1 MLSPRELM
9 DVALKASV
17 VPVLRAGGF
26 TGAYPHF
33 RRAHVTHVDLLT
45 FQFDVNGGGFLIEIA
60 RCGVGG
66 ITTQKGKH
74 IPASKVRI
82 WDLHANDR
90 FQIKPGDGA
99 GTGNWFR
106 YENGRYGDVANE
118 VLEKLPVAQDYWP
131 QRV

>member
-9 DVALKASV
+9 DVALKAAV
-17 VPVLRAGGF
+17 VPVLRESGF

-45 FQFDVNGGGFLIEIA
+45 FQFDINGGGFLVEMA
-60 RCGVGG
+60 RCGIGG
-66 ITTQKGKH
+66 ITTQMGKH
-74 IPASKVRI
+74 ITASNVRI
-82 WDLHANDR
+82 WDLNGNDR
-90 FQIKPGDGA
+90 FQIKPGHGS

-106 YENGRYGDVANE
+106 YESGRYGDVANE
-118 VLEKLPVAQDYWP
+118 VLEKLPAANDYWT

>member
-9 DVALKASV
+9 DLALKASV
-17 VPVLRAGGF
+17 VPVLRESGF
-26 TGAYPHF
+26 TGSYPHL
-33 RRAHVTHVDLLT
+33 RRAYATHVDLLA

-66 ITTQKGKH
+66 ITTQIGKH

-90 FQIKPGDGA
+90 FQIKPGDGT
-99 GTGNWFR
+99 GTSNWFR
-106 YENGRYGDVANE
+106 YENGRYGEVANE
-118 VLEKLPVAQDYWP
+118 VLEKLPVAQDYWS